1 MKFKMIVLENFLEK
15 WLSIVLSCIT
25 NFESMLAVCGNGGW
39 NWYFAPYFITNVV
52 GVMFHGVE
60 MSELDRIF
68 GMNC

>member
-1 MKFKMIVLENFLEK
+1 MKLKMIVLENFLEK
-15 WLSIVLSCIT
+15 ELSIVLSCIT
-25 NFESMLAVCGNGGW
+25 SFGSMLAVCGSSGW

-60 MSELDRIF
+60 ISELDRLS